1 MKIRIRFS
9 EGGESRYA
17 REFLSSLNL
26 DPARW
31 EEEQVADSLATPIA
45 VIFGRWGRRA
55 ILDRWGHRQPLG
67 FPLDAVELN
76 GAGTWDCHFESDQ
89 GCDRFCV
96 NGRVVA
102 ASLVSGRRSAADLT
116 ERLSRLPEDLGGLLV
131 HNLGPRS
138 RESFSTVFTTISKFK
153 KLKTLKVVGL
163 RSIADWNGLSK
174 LTLLERLDLI
184 DCGSDELTI
193 NSVGTLTQLRSLNL
207 SDAGSSLDDL
217 SPLSGLDQLAEL
229 RLSSDSLTDLLP
241 LEPLRQL
248 KSLELWGCKSL
259 VDLHPLGRLR
269 QLTSLNLEGSE
280 CIRDL
285 RPISTLTKLTTLN
298 LNGCE
303 LSADLQVLSNF
314 TELKA
319 LHLSRRKIF
328 RGLLCFESFSEIE
341 VIASL
346 PKLEHLDL
354 SDNSSLTTLDPLS
367 DLFRLRSLN
376 LSGCHSITNLSGLS
390 GLEQLESLDLG
401 GCSSLTDLS
410 QLSGLVQLRSLDL
423 SCCHSLTNL
432 SGLSGLVRLDSLD
445 LGRCSSLA
453 ELTPLANLSQ
463 LSSLTFKGCELIND
477 LTPLSS
483 LSKLERLDL
492 SACKLI
498 NDLAPLSSLSKL
510 ERLDLSDLRRLR
522 SIEPLRELVSLR
534 EIKTDFHPSVVGEL
548 EAHLAALRSDTSV
561 IEESS
566 EGWLREAI
574 AFTDGQPFEQE
585 RFAATL
591 GEAFSL
597 LGEHEIVPRY
607 QAFLDSRPDFS
618 AVPWKA
624 WLQGCAKNR
633 GHDVMAREVERVPPE
648 QLSPGGVGGRC
659 AVLPGEDAP
668 PDWQDWARDW
678 LGRLE
683 SAQSSRAQQL
693 LPVSAELCLAHARLG
708 LREALQRWLK
718 RFTDPSDTAALDP
731 VQAALGEWQLRQ
743 GDTRAALAH
752 ALAVQQPGCRDPLLV
767 RLVEAMH
774 GDEAEQ
780 AGEILLRIE
789 SESLRRD
796 LALKLVQLDSFAA
809 LPANMERLI
818 VACGSS
824 PVMLAELIRLAA
836 PGADPSHLSA
846 LSNRLRSTSMDA
858 DC

>member
-1 MKIRIRFS
+1 MKIRIRFR
-9 EGGESRYA
+9 EKGESQYAREYA

-26 DPARW
+26 DPDRW
-31 EEEQVADSLATPIA
+31 EEEQVADSLATPTA
-45 VIFGRWGRRA
+45 VIFGPPPSNLR
-55 ILDRWGHRQPLG
+55 
-67 FPLDAVELN
+67 FPLDAIEFS
-76 GAGTWDCHFESDQ
+76 GAGTWDCHFESDWD
-89 GCDRFCV
+89 CSRFCV

-102 ASLVSGRRSAADLT
+102 AQVYRWASEADFT
-116 ERLSRLPEDLGGLLV
+116 EELSRLPEDLSGLGVVARAGG
-131 HNLGPRS
+131 GPL
-138 RESFSTVFTTISKFK
+138 FPTTLNTISKFK
-153 KLKTLKVVGL
+153 QLKALAL
-163 RSIADWNGLSK
+163 SEADQ
-174 LTLLERLDLI
+174 LTL
-184 DCGSDELTI
+184 
-193 NSVGTLTQLRSLNL
+193 NSIGTLTQLRSLDL
-207 SDAGSSLDDL
+207 LEASRFPSPGKLFDLSSLDRLAELRLSLDSLTDLLPLVDL

-229 RLSSDSLTDLLP
+229 TLRSDSLNDLLP

-248 KSLELWGCKSL
+248 KLLRLECNSL
-259 VDLHPLGRLR
+259 VDLQPLAGLR
-269 QLTSLNLEGSE
+269 QLTSLNLSGSA

-285 RPISTLTKLTTLN
+285 RPISALTKLTTLN
-298 LNGCE
+298 VNGCE
-303 LSADLQVLSNF
+303 LSADLQLLSNL

-319 LHLSRRKIF
+319 LHLSRRNWNGNKEVPY
-328 RGLLCFESFSEIE
+328 FESCSEIAF
-341 VIASL
+341 IASL
-346 PKLEHLDL
+346 PNLEELDL
-354 SDNSSLTTLDPLS
+354 SDNRSLTDFAPLS
-367 DLFRLRSLN
+367 GLVQLRSLNLSGCRSVTNLSGLSGLVQLRSLNLSGCSSVTNLSGLSGLVQLRSLN
-376 LSGCHSITNLSGLS
+376 LSGCHSVTNLSGLS
-390 GLEQLESLDLG
+390 GLDRLDSLDLG

-410 QLSGLVQLRSLDL
+410 F
-423 SCCHSLTNL
+423 
-432 SGLSGLVRLDSLD
+432 
-445 LGRCSSLA
+445 
-453 ELTPLANLSQ
+453 LANLNQ
-463 LSSLTFKGCELIND
+463 LSSLTLRGCQLIND

-492 SACKLI
+492 SKL
-498 NDLAPLSSLSKL
+498 S
-510 ERLDLSDLRRLR
+510 RLR

-534 EIKTDFHPSVVGEL
+534 EIKTAFHPSVVAEL
-548 EAHLAALRSDTSV
+548 KAHLAALRSDTSF
-561 IEESS
+561 IDKSS
-566 EGWLREAI
+566 GGWLREAI
-574 AFTDGQPFEQE
+574 AFTDGQQFEQE

-597 LGEHEIVPRY
+597 LGEHEIVPPY

-618 AVPWKA
+618 AMPWKA

-683 SAQSSRAQQL
+683 QAQSSRAQQL

-708 LREALQRWLK
+708 LREALERWLK

-767 RLVEAMH
+767 RLVEAIH

-824 PVMLAELIRLAA
+824 PAMLAELIRLAA

-846 LSNRLRSTSMDA
+846 LSNRLRSTTMDA
-858 DC
+858 DR